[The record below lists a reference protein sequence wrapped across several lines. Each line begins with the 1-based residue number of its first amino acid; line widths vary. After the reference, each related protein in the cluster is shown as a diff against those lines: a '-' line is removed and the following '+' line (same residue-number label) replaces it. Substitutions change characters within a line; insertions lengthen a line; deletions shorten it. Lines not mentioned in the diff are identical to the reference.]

1 MSANMM
7 QRLALSRA
15 STFRTSTELIATLTI
30 SFSDACKQLE
40 IAPKITFIV
49 VAKGHHVRFFP
60 ERVQEGDRKSG
71 NCFAGTVVDRDVI
84 DPVEFDWYLLSHG
97 GLLGTSRPAHYN
109 VLYDDNQFT

>member
-1 MSANMM
+1 MM

-15 STFRTSTELIATLTI
+15 STFRTSADLLVILII
-30 SFSDACKQLE
+30 SSSDACKQLG

-60 ERVQEGDRKSG
+60 KREQDGDRKSG

-109 VLYDDNQFT
+109 VLHDDNNFT